1 MKALYI
7 QPKTQLQ
14 PMQATSLICAS
25 GGGMSVGGN
34 AGLGMGGA
42 ATPGS
47 IDPL

>member
-7 QPKTQLQ
+7 QPNTQLQ

-25 GGGMSVGGN
+25 GGRSVGGN

>member
-7 QPKTQLQ
+7 QPETQLQ
-14 PMQATSLICAS
+14 PMQVTSLICAS
-25 GGGMSVGGN
+25 GGRSVGGN

>member
-7 QPKTQLQ
+7 QPETQLQ

-25 GGGMSVGGN
+25 GERSVGGN

>member
-7 QPKTQLQ
+7 QPETQLQ
-14 PMQATSLICAS
+14 PMHTTSLICAS
-25 GGGMSVGGN
+25 GGMSVSGN